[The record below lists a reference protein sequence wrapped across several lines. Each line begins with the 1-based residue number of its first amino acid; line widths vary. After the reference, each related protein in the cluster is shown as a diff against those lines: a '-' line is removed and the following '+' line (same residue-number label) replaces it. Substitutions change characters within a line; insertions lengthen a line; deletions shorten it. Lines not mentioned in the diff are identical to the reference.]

1 MAYTSFDEIHTHCLV
16 LFMWMQEKIIERKN
30 GDVSIYFFLVTNLRL
45 GNAPVLRALAC
56 RDAKRELVAA
66 LRYVAGAT

>member
-1 MAYTSFDEIHTHCLV
+1 V
-16 LFMWMQEKIIERKN
+16 KIIERKN

-45 GNAPVLRALAC
+45 VNAPVLRALAC
-56 RDAKRELVAA
+56 RDAKRELVAP